1 MLLFLLL
8 IFNVIVF
15 FETNRTDLNTSKFES
30 FMGSIS
36 PNCAKAG
43 ERSENGFD
51 MTKGIRDPN
60 IEVVNCCLG
69 LKNIADKQ
77 ITNIQKGCTLVIGIP
92 HNLCS
97 PCGNGVCDVKY
108 EDRCNCSED
117 CKE

>member
-1 MLLFLLL
+1 MGIEYKSRAYIDRCQENKIDSF
-8 IFNVIVF
+8 IN
-15 FETNRTDLNTSKFES
+15 KFEL
-30 FMGSIS
+30 FIGSIK

-43 ERSENGFD
+43 ERSVSNFD

-77 ITNIQKGCTLVIGIP
+77 ITNTQEGCTLVIGIP